1 MSRAGY
7 WDFQTNSYSA
17 DDLCD
22 TVAAT
27 KLEGTLMM
35 LCIYQL
41 TVIIPISTTH
51 ALSAHLRVGRVQS
64 LLCCSVIDPCSAH
77 QPVRCTLIV
86 NNNGD
91 SLFNGHCRV
100 HSEMILPLAVLESHS
115 RFAPLACPPI
125 GLGGLT
131 LVSTNW
137 WCPVAAIC
145 PPGPPCSSPWQSK
158 LASNGTNQ
166 PIVQLIDQLQTRW
179 TISPRYCNAIGWILL
194 FSHIENI
201 QSYLKQIMC

>member
-27 KLEGTLMM
+27 KLEGTLMT

-41 TVIIPISTTH
+41 TVIITISTTH
-51 ALSAHLRVGRVQS
+51 ALSAHLRAGRVQS
-64 LLCCSVIDPCSAH
+64 LFCCSVIDPCCAH

-91 SLFNGHCRV
+91 SLFNGHCKV

-115 RFAPLACPPI
+115 RF
-125 GLGGLT
+125 T
-131 LVSTNW
+131 LVSIGLSTNW
-137 WCPVAAIC
+137 SWWTYSCVHQLVVSGSCNMSNLVHPAPV
-145 PPGPPCSSPWQSK
+145 PDNPNLHQTGPTSPLFNLSINFKPDGQSHQGIATQSVEYCSS
-158 LASNGTNQ
+158 
-166 PIVQLIDQLQTRW
+166 
-179 TISPRYCNAIGWILL
+179 AI
-194 FSHIENI
+194 
-201 QSYLKQIMC
+201 

>member
-22 TVAAT
+22 TVAAA

-91 SLFNGHCRV
+91 SLFNGHCKV

-145 PPGPPCSSPWQSK
+145 PTWSTLVQSLTIQTCIKRDQPAHCSTYRSASNEMDNLTNVEYCSS
-158 LASNGTNQ
+158 
-166 PIVQLIDQLQTRW
+166 
-179 TISPRYCNAIGWILL
+179 AI
-194 FSHIENI
+194 
-201 QSYLKQIMC
+201 